1 MSLLRRRHDTTQR
14 LPPLV
19 LGAALVLGAGLA
31 GPAAAATTT
40 RFASPDGSASPS
52 ECTAMASPCTLP
64 VALGAAQAGDTLSLA
79 GGTYNLGRM
88 TLPPVPLHWAPTD
101 PRTRPVLTSP
111 LAAPTLDL
119 TAAQSGT
126 SLQGLEV
133 DNTNPGQFSN
143 PQSFPPALRVG
154 SGVAATVRSSILTSR
169 TRCVEASGSGPLTIE
184 DSTLSTAT
192 ISFCALLGPQSTL
205 RRSTVGRSAAELPA
219 SPPPVVVTQGLV
231 EDSEVDGGLWL
242 DAPTAV
248 ARRVRA
254 IGATAIFG
262 EGLVADSLARGFA
275 GDGAAI
281 AADGDAGGTLRV
293 VNSTAVSTGGPALL
307 SRPVES
313 GMPVIPNDLV
323 VTNSIARGKGVD
335 IQATSSNDNP
345 DCLNDEVI
353 RCAIGLIH
361 IDHSDFGTRAP
372 LVTAPDA
379 GVISEGAG
387 NIAGDP
393 LFADAANGDFH
404 LRAGSPAIDAGAA
417 LDLALPTDLDGS
429 ARVQGGAPDL
439 GALESA
445 APAGPPTVAG
455 AGAGVG
461 VGAVGS
467 AAALPRRPERGGGRT
482 ERHPCSGRC
491 GSRRPASVWPPP
503 RPPVRPVV
511 TALTARR

>member
-1 MSLLRRRHDTTQR
+1 
-14 LPPLV
+14 
-19 LGAALVLGAGLA
+19 
-31 GPAAAATTT
+31 
-40 RFASPDGSASPS
+40 
-52 ECTAMASPCTLP
+52 
-64 VALGAAQAGDTLSLA
+64 
-79 GGTYNLGRM
+79 M
-88 TLPPVPLHWAPTD
+88 TLPPVPLHWVPTD

-154 SGVAATVRSSILTSR
+154 SGVAATVRSSVLTSR
-169 TRCVEASGSGPLTIE
+169 TRCVEASSSGPLTIE
-184 DSTLSTAT
+184 DSTLSTTPRSRSARC
-192 ISFCALLGPQSTL
+192 SAPSRPL

-254 IGATAIFG
+254 SGATAIFG
-262 EGLVADSLARGFA
+262 QGLVVDSLARGFA

-281 AADGDAGGTLRV
+281 AADADGGGTLRV
-293 VNSTAVSTGGPALL
+293 VNSTALSTGGPALL

-323 VTNSIARGKGVD
+323 VTNSIARGKGAD

-353 RCAIGLIH
+353 RCAIGLLH

-387 NIAGDP
+387 NVAGDP

-439 GALESA
+439 GAFETAQRLRRPRVPHRRRA
-445 APAGPPTVAG
+445 RGPAPARRRR
-455 AGAGVG
+455 
-461 VGAVGS
+461 
-467 AAALPRRPERGGGRT
+467 ALP
-482 ERHPCSGRC
+482 
-491 GSRRPASVWPPP
+491 GSRQRVRRAMPRRRCSARCASRPHASAC
-503 RPPVRPVV
+503 RPG
-511 TALTARR
+511 